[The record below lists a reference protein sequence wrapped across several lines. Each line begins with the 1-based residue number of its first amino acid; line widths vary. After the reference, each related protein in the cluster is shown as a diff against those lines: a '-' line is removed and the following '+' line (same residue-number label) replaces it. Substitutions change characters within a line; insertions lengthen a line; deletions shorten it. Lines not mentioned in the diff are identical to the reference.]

1 MKKLRRNIVLMLGLW
16 LGSISV
22 QAGTVVIVNASNTA
36 EISTSDIR
44 NIFLAKTK
52 TFSNGDPVIPVNKP
66 IDDSVR
72 SLFEQNILN
81 KSAAQLKS
89 YWSKLVFTGKAVP
102 PRESETDED
111 VLKAIRKDPRAIG
124 YIDEANLD
132 ETVRVAISF

>member
-22 QAGTVVIVNASNTA
+22 QAGTVVIVNASNTV